1 MRGTGIIVIIL
12 LILAAVYFGWVR
24 FSTSD
29 GTDSSKVTV
38 TIDKDKIREDKEKIV
53 EKADDLSE
61 KTREKVNELTDKPAT
76 TQP

>member
-38 TIDKDKIREDKEKIV
+38 TIDKDKIV